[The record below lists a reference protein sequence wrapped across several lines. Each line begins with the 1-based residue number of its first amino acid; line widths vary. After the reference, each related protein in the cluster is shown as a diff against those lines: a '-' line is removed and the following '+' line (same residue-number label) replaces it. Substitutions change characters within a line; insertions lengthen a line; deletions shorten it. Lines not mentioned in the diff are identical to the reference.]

1 MELNPLLYLKQLLTQ
16 EFPPEQVEQMIAKAR
31 AYSFDDIERVNQ
43 AIERFGAKAIFD
55 AMP

>member
-1 MELNPLLYLKQLLTQ
+1 MELNPLLYLKQLLAQ